1 MEEPDEEL
9 EVGDSLEGNK
19 LDSSEANKL
28 DCSKLK
34 DISDFSDSSGFQE
47 MSSSLLNKQEWVG
60 TGGVSRVLNF
70 LVEKKQWHI
79 LHIYVLCQDRILNLM
94 KSTYIFYRL
103 LMWCAVW
110 LMLSVLGRSAS
121 GKTEE
126 LDLVPSGCCDWPSC
140 YDPRTQVSIISE

>member
-1 MEEPDEEL
+1 MKQKNYNNLSKSKEDAIKWEECGEEKNRERSNWQPGEQGPKSLADERERSQVEEPDEEL

-70 LVEKKQWHI
+70 LVEKNNGI
-79 LHIYVLCQDRILNLM
+79 F
-94 KSTYIFYRL
+94 YIF
-103 LMWCAVW
+103 MFCARIG
-110 LMLSVLGRSAS
+110 S
-121 GKTEE
+121 
-126 LDLVPSGCCDWPSC
+126 
-140 YDPRTQVSIISE
+140 